1 VKRVAAGIVMEVKQK
16 SAIIMTSDGDF
27 LNVRK
32 PSSTIQVGEEITSAV
47 IESTPA
53 FNWRY
58 AAAAAAIILLL
69 LPFMY
74 FRQAYATVAYVNVDI
89 NPSLEIGINK
99 YNKVS
104 TVYALNSDGEA
115 LLNTMSLKG
124 LDINS
129 AIGLVISE
137 AKAKNFIRDDKLN
150 DIEITLVKLKQSNVN
165 TSEEAILKSARD
177 KMDTLDVD
185 ATIEVR
191 EANERIREEAKKQN
205 LSTNK
210 FINKM
215 DDSTKDKEKIKILN
229 DKVEKKDQ
237 DPGNNQNPGND
248 KDNGGN
254 KGNPGAG
261 SNGSNK
267 GGKGNLPPVS
277 QNGNGQKSGDN
288 GKPAIITPVVNKG
301 GQASEKG
308 NENSQNQNQN
318 QNENEDNDNDK

>member
-32 PSSTIQVGEEITSAV
+32 PSSAVQIGEEITSAV
-47 IESTPA
+47 LESTPA
-53 FNWRY
+53 FSWRY

-89 NPSLEIGINK
+89 NPSLEIGINR

-104 TVYALNSDGEA
+104 VVYALNSDGEA

-137 AKAKNFIRDDKLN
+137 AKAKSFIRDDKLN

-237 DPGNNQNPGND
+237 NPGNNQDPGND

-254 KGNPGAG
+254 KGNPGPR
-261 SNGSNK
+261 SKGSNK

-277 QNGNGQKSGDN
+277 EDRNVQKSGDS
-288 GKPAIITPVVNKG
+288 GKPPSITPVVTKG

-308 NENSQNQNQN
+308 SENPQNQTQN
-318 QNENEDNDNDK
+318 QNENDDEDKDK